1 MSSSSSQAKTTSTTT
16 GAGLHPSPS
25 RGSGQSPSGLSQLVN
40 PSLPGSRLPPKLR
53 KKILDLEYIEMAELL
68 PESWQ
73 AVEETLSCCHQSGRR
88 LKRAPVTDILTW
100 LDCYATLVAVL
111 CTVYAQFSPEFMA
124 YQKTILKAARDF
136 EGTCWVTYDSC
147 YRRQAALNKDL
158 SWSRRD
164 PDLYQ
169 EAFTG
174 RARAVSR
181 CAHCLSREHASSFC
195 HLAPPESHRPQPS
208 LGPSQTPS
216 ARHKELHVELC
227 GLYNR
232 REGNACR
239 FKSCKYVH
247 ACKACHQPHP
257 LSSCT
262 KRIYRDR
269 SPLPRR
275 D

>member
-111 CTVYAQFSPEFMA
+111 CTVYAQFAPEFMA
-124 YQKTILKAARDF
+124 YQKTILKARAGSLMTPAIGAR
-136 EGTCWVTYDSC
+136 
-147 YRRQAALNKDL
+147 
-158 SWSRRD
+158 
-164 PDLYQ
+164 
-169 EAFTG
+169 
-174 RARAVSR
+174 
-181 CAHCLSREHASSFC
+181 
-195 HLAPPESHRPQPS
+195 QPS
-208 LGPSQTPS
+208 T
-216 ARHKELHVELC
+216 
-227 GLYNR
+227 
-232 REGNACR
+232 
-239 FKSCKYVH
+239 
-247 ACKACHQPHP
+247 
-257 LSSCT
+257 
-262 KRIYRDR
+262 RIYPGQGETRTCTR
-269 SPLPRR
+269 KHSPAGPGQCHGALLA
-275 D
+275 